1 MGEITGS
8 VLEMN
13 AHMVKPQSAVSL
25 MMVGGF
31 LTLLFLGSA
40 VKGWIAGGWKPSLVF
55 LLLGLVS
62 AAIFFVGAREPRV
75 KEIKACAVGP
85 VSLEQ
90 VAIVYDIVEIDGKE
104 LTLRER

>member
-8 VLEMN
+8 VFEMN
-13 AHMVKPQSAVSL
+13 AHMVKTHSAVVFML
-25 MMVGGF
+25 IGGF

-40 VKGWIAGGWKPSLVF
+40 VKSWIDGGWKPSLVF
-55 LLLGLVS
+55 LILGLVS
-62 AAIFFVGAREPRV
+62 AAIFFVGVREPRV